1 MKGVVV
7 GSANTDLIIHVDKLP
22 ALGNTEVGH
31 GFTRGPGGKG
41 ANQAVCLA
49 QLGVDTHFIGRFGKD
64 EFSSILIEDI
74 KYFGVHLEYS
84 VIDEKRQ
91 GGVVFIVVDKT
102 GNNTMIADFGSN
114 MYLSSSDIE
123 NASKIFSGAG
133 LLLLQFEV
141 SEDANKKAISIAKTN
156 GCKIILNPAPFRIF
170 DPEILSN
177 IDVLTPNLFELS
189 QILKYLEGKEIVDS
203 TEKDVKKIEDSAR
216 LLVERGVSSVVVTL
230 GARGCIYVD
239 SDKVIRFGTF
249 RVNPIDST
257 AAGDTFTSAFAI
269 KYAEG
274 IPVEDALMFASAAS
288 AITVTRKG
296 AIKSIP
302 TLEEVEEFLQR
313 NRVQKFQ

>member
-1 MKGVVV
+1 MKGIVV

-41 ANQAVCLA
+41 ANQAVCLS

-74 KYFGVHLEYS
+74 KSYGVRLNYS

-114 MYLSSSDIE
+114 MYLSAEDIE
-123 NASKIFSGAG
+123 NAEKLFDDAD

-141 SEDANKKAISIAKTN
+141 SEEANKKAISIAKRN
-156 GCKIILNPAPFRIF
+156 DCRIVLNPAPFRIF

-177 IDVLTPNLFELS
+177 VDVITPNLFELS
-189 QILKYLEGKEIVDS
+189 QILKYLEGKDIVKQDEMDIDRI
-203 TEKDVKKIEDSAR
+203 EKAAR
-216 LLVERGVSSVVVTL
+216 ILLERGVSCVVVTL
-230 GARGCIYVD
+230 GSRGCLYL
-239 SDKVIRFGTF
+239 DKSEVRKFGTF
-249 RVNPIDST
+249 RVQPVDST
-257 AAGDTFTSAFAI
+257 AAGDTFTSAFAL
-269 KYAEG
+269 KYTEG
-274 IPVEDALMFASAAS
+274 KSIDDAIRFASAAA
-288 AITVTRKG
+288 AIVVTRKG

-302 TLEEVEEFLQR
+302 TIEEVEDFLQR
-313 NRVQKFQ
+313 NRIQKFQ